1 MVNLLKGLELR
12 RKMQDYLK
20 NSLDLCHVAID
31 AALLTVSY
39 FALLKNLIHYFKMG
53 IEDPVIIA
61 LFFL

>member
-1 MVNLLKGLELR
+1 